1 MKKRARMIVVLVCVL
16 VVLPL
21 VGGLVYSFSVSAE
34 AAARYYAE
42 AVAQGRFEDAMAV
55 ESADADADPN
65 VGRGDAVDL
74 RRLQRSLS
82 TPAMSVGAVW
92 VHSGLDSK
100 GRQGVN
106 IEFSANGRSTTRVIY
121 LERSGVPKPHIGSW
135 RVVSSAARSVAVFA
149 DGYASDLSIAGVSL
163 GDVGATKGNQRMIPP
178 VTDDLWHFAGGG
190 GVVYAYPG
198 VYDISVTR
206 FSEDTEYSVDSVP
219 SGATI
224 DLFDADE
231 PHQIDIVLNRETK
244 AWQQE
249 QFVPLL
255 ESCIRG
261 ESPEQALCPDLN
273 VVAVESIDVG
283 EVSDSLP
290 GSLAAYNITVIT
302 RERRIWLDVSGA
314 VCFDEAGQR
323 YIVFTITRQRVEDR
337 GSW

>member
-1 MKKRARMIVVLVCVL
+1 MEKRVRMIVVLVCVL

-42 AVAQGRFEDAMAV
+42 AVAQGRFEDALAV

-231 PHQIDIVLNRETK
+231 PHQIDIVLNGETK

-273 VVAVESIDVG
+273 VADVESIDVG

-290 GSLAAYNITVIT
+290 GSLAAHYITVTT
-302 RERRIWLDVSGA
+302 REHRIWLDVRGA
-314 VCFDEAGQR
+314 VCFDEAGER
-323 YIVFTITRQRVEDR
+323 YIVFTITRQRAEDR

>member
-1 MKKRARMIVVLVCVL
+1 MKKRVRMIIVLVCVF
-16 VVLPL
+16 VVLPV

-55 ESADADADPN
+55 ESADADAGSG

-74 RRLQRSLS
+74 RRLQRSSS

-92 VHSGLDSK
+92 VHTNPDGN

-106 IEFSANGRSTTRVIY
+106 IEFSMNGTTTTRVIY
-121 LERSGVPKPHIGSW
+121 MERSGLPKPHIGSW
-135 RVVSSAARSVAVFA
+135 RVVTSAARSVRVRA

-163 GDVGATKGNQRMIPP
+163 GDVGATKGSTRIFPP

-273 VVAVESIDVG
+273 VADVESIDVG

-290 GSLAAYNITVIT
+290 GSLAAHYITVTT
-302 RERRIWLDVSGA
+302 REHRIWLDVRGA
-314 VCFDEAGQR
+314 VCFDEAGER
-323 YIVFTITRQRVEDR
+323 YIVFTLLQKWVDGRQVR
-337 GSW
+337 

>member
-1 MKKRARMIVVLVCVL
+1 MKSRVRTVVVLVCVF
-16 VVLPL
+16 VVLPV
-21 VGGLVYSFSVSAE
+21 VGGLVYSFGVSAE
-34 AAARYYAE
+34 AAVRYYAE
-42 AVAQGRFEDAMAV
+42 AIAQGRFEDAMAV
-55 ESADADADPN
+55 EGTDADADS
-65 VGRGDAVDL
+65 AVDL
-74 RRLQRSLS
+74 RRGRVSEAS
-82 TPAMSVGAVW
+82 PAMSVTRLW
-92 VHSGLDSK
+92 VHTNQDGK
-100 GRQGVN
+100 GRQGVT
-106 IEFSANGRSTTRVIY
+106 IDFTADGRSTSRVIY
-121 LERSGVPKPHIGSW
+121 MERSGLPKPHIGSW
-135 RVVSSAARSVAVFA
+135 RVVSSAARKVTVSA

-163 GDVGATKGNQRMIPP
+163 GDVGATKGSTRIFPP

-206 FSEDTEYSVDSVP
+206 VSEDTEYSVDSVP

-224 DLFDADE
+224 DLFDDHE
-231 PHQIDIVLNRETK
+231 PHQIDIVLNEETK

-261 ESPEQALCPDLN
+261 ESPEQALCPDLD
-273 VVAVESIDVG
+273 VADVESIDVG
-283 EVSDSLP
+283 EVSESLP
-290 GSLAAYNITVIT
+290 GSLAAYNIVVIT

-323 YIVFTITRQRVEDR
+323 YIVFTIDRQRAEDR

>member
-1 MKKRARMIVVLVCVL
+1 MKKRARMIVVLVCVF
-16 VVLPL
+16 VVLPV

-55 ESADADADPN
+55 ESADADADSN

-74 RRLQRSLS
+74 RRLQRSSS

-244 AWQQE
+244 AWQRE
-249 QFVPLL
+249 QFVSLL

-273 VVAVESIDVG
+273 VADVESIDVG

-290 GSLAAYNITVIT
+290 GSVAAYNITVTT
-302 RERRIWLDVSGA
+302 REHRIWLDVRGA
-314 VCFDEAGQR
+314 VCFDEAGER
-323 YIVFTITRQRVEDR
+323 YIVFTLLRESVGDR
-337 GSW
+337 

>member
-1 MKKRARMIVVLVCVL
+1 MKKRARMIVVLVCVF
-16 VVLPL
+16 VVLPV

-42 AVAQGRFEDAMAV
+42 ALAQGRFEDALAV
-55 ESADADADPN
+55 ESADADADSN

-74 RRLQRSLS
+74 RRLQRSSS

-92 VHSGLDSK
+92 VHTNPDGN

-106 IEFSANGRSTTRVIY
+106 IEFSMNGTTTTRVIY
-121 LERSGVPKPHIGSW
+121 MERSGLPKPHIGSW
-135 RVVSSAARSVAVFA
+135 RVVTSAARSVRVRAE
-149 DGYASDLSIAGVSL
+149 GYASDLSISGVSL
-163 GDVGATKGNQRMIPP
+163 GDVGAIKGNHRMIPP

-206 FSEDTEYSVDSVP
+206 VGEDTEYSVDSVP

-224 DLFDADE
+224 DLIDDHE
-231 PHQIDIVLNRETK
+231 PHQIDIVLNEETK

-261 ESPEQALCPDLN
+261 ESQEQALCPDLN
-273 VVAVESIDVG
+273 VADVESIDVG

-302 RERRIWLDVSGA
+302 RERRIWLGVSGA

-323 YIVFTITRQRVEDR
+323 YIVFTLLQKWVDGRQVR
-337 GSW
+337 

>member
-1 MKKRARMIVVLVCVL
+1 MKSRVRMIVVLVCVF
-16 VVLPL
+16 VVLPV
-21 VGGLVYSFSVSAE
+21 VGGLVYLSRISAE
-34 AAARYYAE
+34 AAVRHYAE
-42 AVAQGRFEDAMAV
+42 AIAQGRFEDALAV

-74 RRLQRSLS
+74 RRLQRSS
-82 TPAMSVGAVW
+82 TTPAMSVGAVW
-92 VHSGLDSK
+92 VHSAPDRD

-121 LERSGVPKPHIGSW
+121 LERSVIPRPHVGSW
-135 RVVSSAARSVAVFA
+135 RVVTSAARKVTVSA

-190 GVVYAYPG
+190 GLVYAYPG
-198 VYDISVTR
+198 AYDISVTR
-206 FSEDTEYSVDSVP
+206 ISEYTDYVVDSVP
-219 SGATI
+219 GATMI
-224 DLFDADE
+224 DLSDADE
-231 PHQIDIVLNRETK
+231 PHQIDIVLNEETK

-261 ESPEQALCPDLN
+261 ENQEQALCPDLN
-273 VVAVESIDVG
+273 VADVESIDVG
-283 EVSDSLP
+283 EVSDSLL

-302 RERRIWLDVSGA
+302 REYRIWLDVSGV